1 MAWRKKFITF
11 HIHVPLLKTQAV
23 TNTIYLAFKKI
34 TTFTSIT
41 RNEARARKKTTSRDP
56 QPPETTENGANLL
69 FSRVQRAYCTLG
81 SSHWIMGYKKADE
94 VKIEVWKVL
103 EIGRVNFLVKRF
115 LLAWYVPVSSQNKYF
130 LIKKIV
136 M

>member
-1 MAWRKKFITF
+1 
-11 HIHVPLLKTQAV
+11 
-23 TNTIYLAFKKI
+23 
-34 TTFTSIT
+34 
-41 RNEARARKKTTSRDP
+41 
-56 QPPETTENGANLL
+56 
-69 FSRVQRAYCTLG
+69 
-81 SSHWIMGYKKADE
+81 MGYKMADE

-103 EIGRVNFLVKRF
+103 EIERVNFLVKRF